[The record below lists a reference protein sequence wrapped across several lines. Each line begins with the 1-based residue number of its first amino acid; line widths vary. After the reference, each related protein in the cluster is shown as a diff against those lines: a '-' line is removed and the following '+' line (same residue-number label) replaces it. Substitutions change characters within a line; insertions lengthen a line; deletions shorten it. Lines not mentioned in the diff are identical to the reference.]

1 MRLGKRAD
9 EAGAFSAACASEGAR
24 IGGCQ
29 GYQAVATELDPA
41 KGSRAAPKLQG
52 PQPMPEGPTALS
64 RRSYKHRAVLFQ

>member
-1 MRLGKRAD
+1 MEPVRA
-9 EAGAFSAACASEGAR
+9 R
-24 IGGCQ
+24 
-29 GYQAVATELDPA
+29 QAVATELDPA